1 MGPDGEAGEVTP
13 AMPMASA
20 RRIPWTFV
28 LFLVAAAIPALGSRY
43 YTFLATDIVIF
54 AMFATSLNLLLGV
67 TGLVPFGHAA
77 YFGVGAYVCAIF
89 MKDLGLPFLPA
100 WLMGGLGGA
109 LFAAIFGFFCVR
121 LTSVYFS
128 MLTMAFAQIVWAI
141 CFKWNDVTGGEQG
154 YPNVPMPSLA
164 WMEWIPWIGGLRTDS
179 KFFYLTLILAALS
192 IAAMRRIVHS
202 PFGRVVTTIRDN
214 AERAQF
220 IGINVRLYQLIV
232 FTLAGG
238 FAGLAG
244 GLFGIFNR
252 GVFPDFC
259 YWPKS
264 AEVLIMTILGGIH
277 NFWGP
282 SLGAALLILLN
293 QYIVSYTEFWP
304 FVLGLILLVLLF
316 AFPGGVAGAVSALA
330 RRAFSAI
337 AKG

>member
-1 MGPDGEAGEVTP
+1 MGPDGEAREVKDP
-13 AMPMASA
+13 SPSK
-20 RRIPWTFV
+20 RIPWTLV
-28 LFLVAAAIPALGSRY
+28 LFLIAALIPTLGSRY

-77 YFGVGAYVCAIF
+77 YFGIGAYVCAIF
-89 MKDLGLPFLPA
+89 MKDLGVPFLPA
-100 WLMGGLGGA
+100 WLLGGVGGA
-109 LFAAIFGFFCVR
+109 LFALIFGFFCVR
-121 LTSVYFS
+121 LTSIYFS

-154 YPNVPMPSLA
+154 YPNVPMPSMA
-164 WMEWIPWIGGLRTDS
+164 WLEWIPWVGDLRIDH

-192 IAAMRRIVHS
+192 IAAMRRIVNS
-202 PFGRVVTTIRDN
+202 PFGRILTTIRDN
-214 AERAQF
+214 TERAQF
-220 IGINVRLYQLIV
+220 IGTNVRLYQLIV
-232 FTLAGG
+232 FSLAGG

-277 NFWGP
+277 HFWGP
-282 SLGAALLILLN
+282 SVGAAILILLN
-293 QYIVSYTEFWP
+293 QYIVSYTEYWP
-304 FVLGLILLVLLF
+304 FVLGLILLILLF
-316 AFPGGVAGAVSALA
+316 ALPGGVVGAIDGLI
-330 RRAFSAI
+330 RRSRVLV
-337 AKG
+337 GGRS

>member
-1 MGPDGEAGEVTP
+1 VSLPK
-13 AMPMASA
+13 
-20 RRIPWTFV
+20 RIPWTLVF
-28 LFLVAAAIPALGSRY
+28 FLVAALIPTLGSRY

-89 MKDLGLPFLPA
+89 MKDLELPFLLA
-100 WLMGGLGGA
+100 WLLGGVGGA
-109 LFAAIFGFFCVR
+109 LFAAVFGFFCVR

-154 YPNVPMPSLA
+154 YPNVPMPSMA
-164 WMEWIPWIGGLRTDS
+164 WLEWIPWVGGLKIDH
-179 KFFYLTLILAALS
+179 KFFYLTLILVALS

-202 PFGRVVTTIRDN
+202 PFGRILTTIRDN
-214 AERAQF
+214 PERTQF

-277 NFWGP
+277 TFWGP
-282 SLGAALLILLN
+282 SVGAAIIILLN
-293 QYIVSYTEFWP
+293 QYIVSYTEYWP
-304 FVLGLILLVLLF
+304 FVLGLMLLILLF
-316 AFPGGVAGAVSALA
+316 AFPGGVGGTLNSLA
-330 RRAFSAI
+330 RRARI
-337 AKG
+337 GIGGR

>member
-1 MGPDGEAGEVTP
+1 VSKP
-13 AMPMASA
+13 ALSSRP
-20 RRIPWTFV
+20 PWT
-28 LFLVAAAIPALGSRY
+28 LLMFLALALIPALGSRY

-67 TGLVPFGHAA
+67 AGLVPFGHAA
-77 YFGVGAYVCAIF
+77 YFGIGAYVCAIC
-89 MKDLGLPFLPA
+89 MKDVGVPFVLA
-100 WLMGGLGGA
+100 WLLGGVGGA
-109 LFAAIFGFFCVR
+109 LFAAVFGFFCVR

-154 YPNVPMPSLA
+154 YPNVPMPSMA
-164 WMEWIPWIGGLRTDS
+164 WLEWIPWVSDLRIDH
-179 KFFYLTLILAALS
+179 KFFYLTLILCTLS
-192 IAAMRRIVHS
+192 IAAMRRIVGS
-202 PFGRVVTTIRDN
+202 PFGRMLTTIRDN

-220 IGINVRLYQLIV
+220 IGANVRLYQLIV
-232 FTLAGG
+232 FTIAGG

-277 NFWGP
+277 HFWGP
-282 SLGAALLILLN
+282 SVGAAILILLN

-304 FVLGLILLVLLF
+304 FVLGAILLVLLF
-316 AFPGGVAGAVSALA
+316 AFPGGVAGAVAALF
-330 RRAFSAI
+330 RRARLLAGGK
-337 AKG
+337 A

>member
-1 MGPDGEAGEVTP
+1 M
-13 AMPMASA
+13 
-20 RRIPWTFV
+20 F
-28 LFLVAAAIPALGSRY
+28 GSRY
-43 YTFLATDIVIF
+43 YTFLATDIIIF

-67 TGLVPFGHAA
+67 TGLVSFGHAA
-77 YFGVGAYVCAIF
+77 YFGIGAYVCAIF
-89 MKDLGLPFLPA
+89 MKDLGVPFLAA
-100 WLMGGLGGA
+100 WLLGGVGGA
-109 LFAAIFGFFCVR
+109 LFAAVFGFFCVR

-154 YPNVPMPSLA
+154 YPNVPMPSMA
-164 WMEWIPWIGGLRTDS
+164 WLEWIPWVGGLRIDH

-202 PFGRVVTTIRDN
+202 PFGRMLTSIRDN

-232 FTLAGG
+232 FSLAGG

-277 NFWGP
+277 TSG
-282 SLGAALLILLN
+282 
-293 QYIVSYTEFWP
+293 
-304 FVLGLILLVLLF
+304 
-316 AFPGGVAGAVSALA
+316 A
-330 RRAFSAI
+330 RRSAPPSSSCSTSTSSPTPSTGRSCSVSSCSCCCSRFR
-337 AKG
+337 AASSAPSHDAGPPRAVRREGPADDARSAATCARRSRASSPPTT

>member
-1 MGPDGEAGEVTP
+1 VKDITLPK
-13 AMPMASA
+13 
-20 RRIPWTFV
+20 RIPWMLV
-28 LFLVAAAIPALGSRY
+28 LLLAAALIPMLGSRY
-43 YTFLATDIVIF
+43 YTFLATDIAIF
-54 AMFATSLNLLLGV
+54 AIFATSLNLLLGV

-89 MKDLGLPFLPA
+89 MKDLSVPFLPA
-100 WLMGGLGGA
+100 WLLGGISGA
-109 LFAAIFGFFCVR
+109 LLAAIFGFFCVR

-154 YPNVPMPSLA
+154 YPNVPMPSMA
-164 WMEWIPWIGGLRTDS
+164 WLEWIPWIGDLRIDD
-179 KFFYLTLILAALS
+179 KFLFLTLILSALS
-192 IAAMRRIVHS
+192 IAGMQRIVNS
-202 PFGRVVTTIRDN
+202 PFGRMLTTIRDN

-220 IGINVRLYQLIV
+220 IGTNVRLYQLIV
-232 FTLAGG
+232 FALAGG

-277 NFWGP
+277 HFWGP
-282 SLGAALLILLN
+282 SLGAAILILLN
-293 QYIVSYTEFWP
+293 QYIASYTELWP
-304 FVLGLILLVLLF
+304 FVLGFVLLVLLF
-316 AFPGGVAGAVSALA
+316 ASPGGVAGALAVLA
-330 RRAFSAI
+330 RRGRLLLGART
-337 AKG
+337 

>member
-1 MGPDGEAGEVTP
+1 VGTDGEAGEVSLP
-13 AMPMASA
+13 K
-20 RRIPWTFV
+20 RIPWTLI
-28 LFLVAAAIPALGSRY
+28 LFLVAALIPVLGSRY
-43 YTFLATDIVIF
+43 YTFLATDIIIF

-77 YFGVGAYVCAIF
+77 YFGIGAYVCAIF

-100 WLMGGLGGA
+100 WLLGGVGGA
-109 LFAAIFGFFCVR
+109 FFAAIFGFFCVR
-121 LTSVYFS
+121 LTHVYFS

-154 YPNVPMPSLA
+154 YPNVPMPSMA
-164 WMEWIPWIGGLRTDS
+164 WMEWIPWIGGLRIDH
-179 KFFYLTLILAALS
+179 KFFYLTLILVALS

-202 PFGRVVTTIRDN
+202 PFGRILTAIRDN
-214 AERAQF
+214 PERTQF
-220 IGINVRLYQLIV
+220 IGINVRLYQLVV
-232 FTLAGG
+232 FSLAGG

-277 NFWGP
+277 HFWGP
-282 SLGAALLILLN
+282 SIGAAILILLN
-293 QYIVSYTEFWP
+293 QYIVSYTEYWP
-304 FVLGLILLVLLF
+304 FFLGMILLVLLF
-316 AFPGGVAGAVSALA
+316 AFPGGVAGAFAMLGRGVRSVV
-330 RRAFSAI
+330 RGRA
-337 AKG
+337 

>member
-1 MGPDGEAGEVTP
+1 V
-13 AMPMASA
+13 
-20 RRIPWTFV
+20 
-28 LFLVAAAIPALGSRY
+28 LGSRY
-43 YTFLATDIVIF
+43 YTFLATDVIIF
-54 AMFATSLNLLLGV
+54 AVFATSLNLLIGY
-67 TGLVPFGHAA
+67 TGLVSFGHAA

-89 MKDLGLPFLPA
+89 MKDLGIPFVAA
-100 WLMGGLGGA
+100 WLLGGIGGA

-121 LTSVYFS
+121 LTSVHFS

-154 YPNVPMPSLA
+154 YPNVPMPSMA
-164 WMEWIPWIGGLRTDS
+164 WMEWIPWVGGLMIDH

-202 PFGRVVTTIRDN
+202 PFGRMLTSIRDN

-220 IGINVRLYQLIV
+220 NGINVRLYQLIV
-232 FTLAGG
+232 FTIAGG

-277 NFWGP
+277 SFWGP
-282 SLGAALLILLN
+282 SVGAAILILLN
-293 QYIVSYTEFWP
+293 QYIVSYTEYWP
-304 FVLGLILLVLLF
+304 FVLGTILLVLLF
-316 AFPGGVAGAVSALA
+316 GFPGGVVGAIIDLFRRLRSAA
-330 RRAFSAI
+330 R
-337 AKG
+337 G